1 MTKKTVFAS
10 LMVVMSLTSIAIAQQ
25 SATLTLRSG
34 ERLSAQ
40 LMDLGGVG
48 YTVQVD
54 GQQRQIPAN
63 DVAAIDFT
71 GGAISNA
78 DWDKLSG
85 GGQVLI
91 LKSGETITGQL
102 VDIGGSSPL
111 RMTFRTPSGEK
122 DFSSN
127 DIARI
132 VMSRPANAPTASPT
146 TGTAA
151 SAPAAGQGI
160 TVSAQ
165 QEWTPTGVSVR
176 RGDYVIFHATGE
188 VKVGGGPNAPPAS
201 PAGVSS
207 GALAPGGPVTQA
219 PHGDLIGRVG
229 NGTPFLIGNQTRVQ
243 MPAAGTLSLAV
254 NDSVLADNVGSF
266 QVQVTREGGALRR

>member
-1 MTKKTVFAS
+1 MTRKTMLAWAAA
-10 LMVVMSLTSIAIAQQ
+10 MSVTAIAFGQQ

-48 YTVQVD
+48 YTVRVD
-54 GQQRQIPAN
+54 GQERQIPAN

-71 GGAISNA
+71 GGSISSS

-85 GGQVLI
+85 GGQLLI

-111 RMTFRTPSGEK
+111 RMTFRTSSGER

-132 VMSRPANAPTASPT
+132 VMSRPDNAAATS
-146 TGTAA
+146 GTAA
-151 SAPAAGQGI
+151 SSGAATGPGI
-160 TVSAQ
+160 AIPSQ
-165 QEWTPTGVSVR
+165 QQWTPTGVTVR
-176 RGDYVIFHATGE
+176 RGDWVSFNASGE
-188 VKVGGGPNAPPAS
+188 IHIGSEGNPAIGVNGL
-201 PAGVSS
+201 AGV
-207 GALAPGGPVTQA
+207 LAPGA
-219 PHGDLIGRVG
+219 PIANGASGALIGRVG
-229 NGTPFLIGNQTRVQ
+229 NSAPFLIGGQSRLQ
-243 MPAAGTLSLAV
+243 MPAAGQLFLGV
-254 NDSVLADNVGSF
+254 NDGNLPDNTGSF
-266 QVQVTREGGALRR
+266 QVQVTPDAGTARRR

>member
-1 MTKKTVFAS
+1 MTRKTVLAWATA
-10 LMVVMSLTSIAIAQQ
+10 MSMTAIAFAQQ

-48 YTVQVD
+48 YTVRVD
-54 GQQRQIPAN
+54 GQERQIPAN

-71 GGAISNA
+71 GAISSA

-111 RMTFRTPSGEK
+111 RMTFRTPSGER

-132 VMSRPANAPTASPT
+132 VMSRPDNAAATSGSAATSGAA
-146 TGTAA
+146 TG
-151 SAPAAGQGI
+151 PGI
-160 TVSAQ
+160 TIPSQ
-165 QEWTPTGVSVR
+165 QQWTPTGVTVR
-176 RGDYVIFHATGE
+176 RGEWVSFNASGEIHIGSEGNPAIGVNGLPGVI
-188 VKVGGGPNAPPAS
+188 APGAPVANG
-201 PAGVSS
+201 AS
-207 GALAPGGPVTQA
+207 GA
-219 PHGDLIGRVG
+219 LIGRVG
-229 NGTPFLIGNQTRVQ
+229 NGAPFVIGNQSRVQ
-243 MPAAGTLSLAV
+243 MPSAGQLFLGV
-254 NDSVLADNVGSF
+254 NDGNLPDNTGSF
-266 QVQVTREGGALRR
+266 QVQVTPDASTARRR

>member
-1 MTKKTVFAS
+1 MTRKTMLAWAAA
-10 LMVVMSLTSIAIAQQ
+10 MSVTAIAFGQQ

-48 YTVQVD
+48 YTVRVD
-54 GQQRQIPAN
+54 GQERQIPAN

-71 GGAISNA
+71 GGSISSS

-85 GGQVLI
+85 GGQLLI

-111 RMTFRTPSGEK
+111 RMTFRTSSGER

-132 VMSRPANAPTASPT
+132 VMSRPDNAAATS
-146 TGTAA
+146 GTAA
-151 SAPAAGQGI
+151 SSGAATGPGI
-160 TVSAQ
+160 AIPSQ
-165 QEWTPTGVSVR
+165 QQWTPTGVTVR
-176 RGDYVIFHATGE
+176 RGEWVSFNGSGE
-188 VKVGGGPNAPPAS
+188 IHIGSEGNPAIGVNGL
-201 PAGVSS
+201 AGV
-207 GALAPGGPVTQA
+207 LAPGAPVA
-219 PHGDLIGRVG
+219 NGASGALIGRVG
-229 NGTPFLIGNQTRVQ
+229 NSAPFLIGNQSRMQ
-243 MPAAGTLSLAV
+243 MPAAGQLFLGV
-254 NDSVLADNVGSF
+254 NDGNLPDNTGSF
-266 QVQVTREGGALRR
+266 QVQVTLDAGTARRR

>member
-1 MTKKTVFAS
+1 MTRKTILAWAAA
-10 LMVVMSLTSIAIAQQ
+10 MSVTAIAFGQQ

-48 YTVQVD
+48 YTVRVD
-54 GQQRQIPAN
+54 GQERQIPAN

-71 GGAISNA
+71 GGSISSS

-85 GGQVLI
+85 GGQLLI

-111 RMTFRTPSGEK
+111 RMTFRTSSGER

-132 VMSRPANAPTASPT
+132 VMSRPDNAAATS
-146 TGTAA
+146 GTAA
-151 SAPAAGQGI
+151 SSGAATGPGI
-160 TVSAQ
+160 AIPSQ
-165 QEWTPTGVSVR
+165 QQWTPTGVTVR
-176 RGDYVIFHATGE
+176 RGDWVSFNASGE
-188 VKVGGGPNAPPAS
+188 IHIGSEGNPAIGVNGL
-201 PAGVSS
+201 AGV
-207 GALAPGGPVTQA
+207 LAPGAPVA
-219 PHGDLIGRVG
+219 NGASGALIGRVG
-229 NGTPFLIGNQTRVQ
+229 NSAPFLIGGQSRMQ
-243 MPAAGTLSLAV
+243 MPAAGQLFLGV
-254 NDSVLADNVGSF
+254 NDGNLPDNTGSF
-266 QVQVTREGGALRR
+266 QVQVTPDAGTARRR

>member
-1 MTKKTVFAS
+1 MTRKTMLAWAAA
-10 LMVVMSLTSIAIAQQ
+10 MSVTAIAFGQQ

-48 YTVQVD
+48 YTVRVD
-54 GQQRQIPAN
+54 GQERQIPAN

-71 GGAISNA
+71 GGSISSS

-85 GGQVLI
+85 GGQLLI

-111 RMTFRTPSGEK
+111 RMTFRTSSGER

-132 VMSRPANAPTASPT
+132 VMSRPDNAAATS
-146 TGTAA
+146 GTAA
-151 SAPAAGQGI
+151 SSGAATGPGI
-160 TVSAQ
+160 AVPSQ
-165 QEWTPTGVSVR
+165 QQWTPTGVTVR
-176 RGDYVIFHATGE
+176 RGDWVSFNASGE
-188 VKVGGGPNAPPAS
+188 IHIGSEGNPAIGVNGL
-201 PAGVSS
+201 AGV
-207 GALAPGGPVTQA
+207 LAPGAPVA
-219 PHGDLIGRVG
+219 NGASGALIGRVG
-229 NGTPFLIGNQTRVQ
+229 NSAPFLIGSQSRMQ
-243 MPAAGTLSLAV
+243 MPAAGQLFLGV
-254 NDSVLADNVGSF
+254 NDGNLPDNTGSF
-266 QVQVTREGGALRR
+266 QVQVTPDAGTARRR

>member
-1 MTKKTVFAS
+1 MTRKTMLAWAAA
-10 LMVVMSLTSIAIAQQ
+10 MSVTAIAFGQQ

-48 YTVQVD
+48 YTVRVD
-54 GQQRQIPAN
+54 GQERQIPAN

-71 GGAISNA
+71 GGSISTA

-91 LKSGETITGQL
+91 LKSGETISGQL

-111 RMTFRTPSGEK
+111 RMTFRTPSGER

-132 VMSRPANAPTASPT
+132 VMSRPDNAAAT
-146 TGTAA
+146 TGSSASSSTAA
-151 SAPAAGQGI
+151 GPGI
-160 TVSAQ
+160 TIPSQ
-165 QEWTPTGVSVR
+165 QQWTPTGVTVR
-176 RGDYVIFHATGE
+176 RGDWVSFNASGE
-188 VKVGGGPNAPPAS
+188 IHIGSEGNPAMACSRPVRLS
-201 PAGVSS
+201 PTAR
-207 GALAPGGPVTQA
+207 QA
-219 PHGDLIGRVG
+219 R
-229 NGTPFLIGNQTRVQ
+229 
-243 MPAAGTLSLAV
+243 
-254 NDSVLADNVGSF
+254 
-266 QVQVTREGGALRR
+266 

>member
-1 MTKKTVFAS
+1 MTRKTMLAWAAA
-10 LMVVMSLTSIAIAQQ
+10 MSVTAIAFGQQ

-48 YTVQVD
+48 YTVRVD
-54 GQQRQIPAN
+54 GQERQIPAN

-71 GGAISNA
+71 GGSISSS

-85 GGQVLI
+85 GGQLLI

-111 RMTFRTPSGEK
+111 RMTFRTSSGER

-132 VMSRPANAPTASPT
+132 VMSRPDNAAATS
-146 TGTAA
+146 GTAA
-151 SAPAAGQGI
+151 SSGAATGLGI
-160 TVSAQ
+160 AVPSQ
-165 QEWTPTGVSVR
+165 QQWTPTGVTVR
-176 RGDYVIFHATGE
+176 RGEWVSFNGSGE
-188 VKVGGGPNAPPAS
+188 IHIGSEGNPAIGVS
-201 PAGVSS
+201 GLAGV
-207 GALAPGGPVTQA
+207 LAPGAPVA
-219 PHGDLIGRVG
+219 NGASGALIGRVG
-229 NGTPFLIGNQTRVQ
+229 NSAPFLIGNQSRMQ
-243 MPAAGTLSLAV
+243 MPAAGQLFLGV
-254 NDSVLADNVGSF
+254 NDGNLPDNTGSF
-266 QVQVTREGGALRR
+266 QVQVTLDAGTARRR